1 MSPDVAKEGDENDA
15 SRMLIDAAL
24 RGDELLVDEIL
35 QNEAVDVNYMGIVN
49 LKVKHTDCIQH
60 EEAPDELKTEY
71 IEFKTDVTPLF
82 SAAHSGHVEIVKKLL
97 VSYMLSYEMI
107 LCNESIFIDLRCCD
121 ALCHPQLLLIV
132 CNVWVGCRIRC

>member
-1 MSPDVAKEGDENDA
+1 MSPDVAKECDENDA
-15 SRMLIDAAL
+15 SSRMLINGAL

-49 LKVKHTDCIQH
+49 LKVKHTDCIQR

-97 VSYMLSYEMI
+97 VSCMCCPMKMS
-107 LCNESIFIDLRCCD
+107 LCHESIF
-121 ALCHPQLLLIV
+121 A
-132 CNVWVGCRIRC
+132 